1 MLTVSQLVSSVNR
14 LHLWLRDPDLEQDAL
29 LRAWE
34 RRAQYDERDGVPPHA
49 WIMRLA
55 KNIRVDRARKASRE
69 VVAIPSGEVDSP
81 EPPIPASQEDRVL
94 LGEVVRMLGAGPAV
108 DAALNPKSR
117 FCPREVHRSRQ
128 AIRWAAG

>member
-14 LHLWLRDPDLEQDAL
+14 LHGWLRDPDLEQDAL

-34 RRAQYDERDGVPPHA
+34 RRAQYDERAGIPPHA
-49 WIMRLA
+49 WIMGIARNL
-55 KNIRVDRARKASRE
+55 RVDHLRRRTRQ
-69 VVAIPSGEVDSP
+69 VCTVCQPHDVP
-81 EPPIPASQEDRVL
+81 LPAPQEDHVL

-108 DAALNPKSR
+108 DAALSPRPR
-117 FCPREVHRSRQ
+117 FHPREVHRSRC